1 MAVYVVSFPPSKNF
15 EQYLVS
21 FLQKYPSEDPKVRLE
36 KSLLN
41 FLLLFYSHYNNY
53 FNYSFTQMPVTL
65 QFCQR
70 KLERICQSGAKGK
83 IPTIAEIERAIV
95 SLSFPFY
102 YFFFFFFFFLFF
114 LSLSLSLL
122 LLHLTPT
129 TFPLPP
135 PH

>member
-1 MAVYVVSFPPSKNF
+1 
-15 EQYLVS
+15 
-21 FLQKYPSEDPKVRLE
+21 
-36 KSLLN
+36 
-41 FLLLFYSHYNNY
+41 
-53 FNYSFTQMPVTL
+53 MPVTL

-129 TFPLPP
+129 TFPPPPPFIRRLPFLPP
-135 PH
+135 FLVNHLRR